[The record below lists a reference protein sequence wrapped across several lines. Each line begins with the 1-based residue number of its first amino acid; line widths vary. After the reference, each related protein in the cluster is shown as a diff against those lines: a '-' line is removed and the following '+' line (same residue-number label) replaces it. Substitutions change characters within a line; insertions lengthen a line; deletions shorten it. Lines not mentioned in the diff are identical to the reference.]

1 MSTTER
7 TANSYFLHLLSAA
20 IWDRTL
26 EAHVFEGIDKT
37 VWKEIANLAYK
48 QSVRALIADKV
59 LSLPAQCL
67 PPSDITLRFISVVEQ
82 TKQVNRKMIDLLKEL
97 QVEYMREGFPFLLLK
112 GLANGVNY
120 PEPLLRNPGDID
132 LLLYVKGDYERA
144 NEWLTQK
151 GVEIEHGGAVHNIYI
166 RNGIAVENHSH
177 STYFSNWRYNRR
189 FKRVEKDVLKKG
201 EFATVELDSDFLV
214 PVLPVTFNAFF
225 LFQHLFIHFV
235 NLGVGVRQICDWV
248 LFMHKHRA
256 EIDSDEFTRLAT
268 DFALLYP
275 MQLFSRIAV
284 DHLGAPESIFPFPM
298 ISNNRHAEMVMHDIM
313 ESAWLFV
320 ILGAVAA
327 AMLQHFFIK
336 RNFPAYTFPFVVVT
350 WLILLICNKFCGD
363 MLAISIPAVAQAS
376 DSLTGGFKSFGQVI
390 FQDKFL
396 AGLLFFLAVFISSP
410 IAALYGLAAAV
421 VSAILAFYL
430 SVPLTEI
437 NLGLYGFNAVLC
449 AIVFAGPKVRDGLW
463 VLISIV
469 LALAISLLM
478 LKTGIPKLTFPFVL
492 ATWITL
498 LLKNKLAPR
507 IKRGN
512 IS

>member
-275 MQLFSRIAV
+275 MQLFARIAV

-313 ESAWLFV
+313 ESGNFGFHKPGKKRPKEKLAGMWFSYV
-320 ILGAVAA
+320 GT
-327 AMLQHFFIK
+327 IK
-336 RNFPAYTFPFVVVT
+336 RS
-350 WLILLICNKFCGD
+350 IKFGS
-363 MLAISIPAVAQAS
+363 ISPQHCAV
-376 DSLTGGFKSFGQVI
+376 L
-390 FQDKFL
+390 
-396 AGLLFFLAVFISSP
+396 
-410 IAALYGLAAAV
+410 
-421 VSAILAFYL
+421 
-430 SVPLTEI
+430 PLT
-437 NLGLYGFNAVLC
+437 
-449 AIVFAGPKVRDGLW
+449 R
-463 VLISIV
+463 LIYR
-469 LALAISLLM
+469 
-478 LKTGIPKLTFPFVL
+478 LKKEF
-492 ATWITL
+492 
-498 LLKNKLAPR
+498 
-507 IKRGN
+507 
-512 IS
+512 